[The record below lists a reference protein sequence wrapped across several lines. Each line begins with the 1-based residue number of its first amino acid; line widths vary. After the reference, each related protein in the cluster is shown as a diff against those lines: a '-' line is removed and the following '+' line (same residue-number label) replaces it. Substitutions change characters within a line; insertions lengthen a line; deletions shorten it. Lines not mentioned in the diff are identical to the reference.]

1 MTLKHDGQWQPGES
15 GNPKGRPRKG
25 KALTEIIKLAGSR
38 MVDGPDG
45 SRISSKRL
53 MARAAWELITHGET
67 VLLGGKRLKVDD
79 LAEWKSL
86 VEWVLTRVDGP
97 PIERKEVST
106 EDQRVIRVEFIPPA
120 EREV

>member
-1 MTLKHDGQWQPGES
+1 MTLKHDGQWKPGES

-38 MVDGPDG
+38 MVDHSEG
-45 SRISSKRL
+45 RISSKRL
-53 MARAAWELITHGET
+53 MARAAWELITHGRTE
-67 VLLGGKRLKVDD
+67 LLGGKVLKVEN

-97 PIERKEVST
+97 PIERKEVAT
-106 EDQRVIRVEFIPPA
+106 EDERRIIVEFLPPKDQN
-120 EREV
+120 